1 MSWLFNYIHRLQQLP
16 LDEKKRKA
24 RVIAGVLTF
33 IVFIFWLSTL
43 ALSNDRS
50 VTSGVNIDITP
61 LKNIKSATGDIVNSL
76 TNLKN
81 SFNKM
86 GTTTLE

>member
-1 MSWLFNYIHRLQQLP
+1 MSWLFNYIHKLQQLP
-16 LDEKKRKA
+16 YEEKKKKA
-24 RVIAGVLTF
+24 RVIAGGLTF

-43 ALSNDRS
+43 ALSSDKS

-81 SFNKM
+81 SFNKI
-86 GTTTLE
+86 GTTTVQ